1 MSENKRRPLLYSFL
15 RNVSKIQSFLCD
27 VDDDYINIKTFPEI
41 VSCLKEICD
50 ILEIKFP
57 K

>member
-27 VDDDYINIKTFPEI
+27 VEDDYINIKTFPEI